1 MKNITDKELL
11 TFCNLTNLK
20 MEFATLKYKKYD
32 NESEEESDKEKEIN
46 HTIYTTI

>member
-1 MKNITDKELL
+1 MKSITDKELL

-20 MEFATLKYKKYD
+20 MEFATLKYKNYD
-32 NESEEESDKEKEIN
+32 SKTKIDKEVN